1 MPRQRRIIPP
11 IDQSFD
17 EALNIIAN
25 FDPSADDDL
34 YQAVKKKQEE
44 REQNSGE
51 DDTTGSVEGLRQ
63 L

>member
-11 IDQSFD
+11 IEQSFD

-25 FDPSADDDL
+25 FNPNDDDDL

-44 REQNSGE
+44 REQDSGE
-51 DDTTGSVEGLRQ
+51 DNTTGSAEGL
-63 L
+63 

>member
-11 IDQSFD
+11 IEQSFD

-34 YQAVKKKQEE
+34 YQAVKKQQEE

-51 DDTTGSVEGLRQ
+51 DDTTGSIEGL
-63 L
+63 